1 MVGYIAPDRVRGLT
15 TLRAKSP
22 ETARATG
29 RPQHDS
35 SAKSEAPL
43 WFSWLR
49 ARGKRY
55 KQFDRPAGINLRTGG
70 TIRARQVPAPNVSRA
85 EDSRD

>member
-1 MVGYIAPDRVRGLT
+1 MVGYIAPDGVRGLT

-35 SAKSEAPL
+35 SAKARRL
-43 WFSWLR
+43 FSRLR

-55 KQFDRPAGINLRTGG
+55 RQFDQPAGSNLRIGG
-70 TIRARQVPAPNVSRA
+70 TIRARQVPAPNVSCA